1 MLISYENAI
10 KAMENVKSH
19 KINIKETIKNTQK
32 SCFLNDKEYYC
43 QAINF
48 QDMLP
53 TDFRE
58 LMDENFTEDNYFNK
72 VFEYLEKDNG
82 IYIAL
87 TYLCESSKPDSD
99 CFVLDDGYFD
109 DDSIEYDGF
118 EAIVDYFYIDN
129 AYKTVH
135 IEYPIKYG
143 LSFDMASDYGI
154 NIKKEGDDYK
164 IRFGHRKSSS
174 CGSCMGVPGFYEF
187 DVGSMTDQNS
197 LANPINQLMILLM
210 EKVIVFDG

>member
-154 NIKKEGDDYK
+154 NIKKEGD
-164 IRFGHRKSSS
+164 
-174 CGSCMGVPGFYEF
+174 
-187 DVGSMTDQNS
+187 
-197 LANPINQLMILLM
+197 NPIPKFFIKN
-210 EKVIVFDG
+210 